1 MPFAFQRR
9 RGTTA
14 QHASFTGLLGEL
26 TVDTDKDAVVVHDG
40 STAGGFP
47 LAKESFFINAQT
59 GTTYT
64 SILADNGKIV
74 ELSNTSGITVTV
86 PPNSSVAYPIG
97 CQIQLL
103 QTNTG
108 QVTVAPGAGVTINA
122 NPGLKIRGRWSAAT
136 LIKRAS
142 DTWVLVGDITA

>member
-14 QHASFTGLLGEL
+14 QHTSFTGLLAEL
-26 TVDTDKDAVVVHDG
+26 TVDTDKKTVVVHDG
-40 STAGGFP
+40 STAGGTP
-47 LAKESFFINAQT
+47 LAKENFPLNQQS
-59 GTTYT
+59 GTSYT
-64 SILADNGKIV
+64 LALADTGKIV
-74 ELSNTSGITVTV
+74 ELSNTSAITLTV
-86 PPNSSVAYPIG
+86 PANTSVALATG
-97 CQIQLL
+97 SQIQLL

-108 QVTVAPGAGVTINA
+108 QVTVAGASGVTVNA

-136 LIKRAS
+136 LIKRGT